1 MTTCSYDDSN
11 MAIKNFHF
19 ASTSF
24 IKKMDDDDDEDDFVS
39 G

>member
-1 MTTCSYDDSN
+1 MTICSYDDSN

-19 ASTSF
+19 ASISF
-24 IKKMDDDDDEDDFVS
+24 IKKMDDDDDDDNCVS